1 MRRLATRVPSIDIF
15 GDGHVRRDDDGWE
28 ITAEGRAFLDML
40 EAVTQDNLALETE
53 PQDGAAAGV
62 TEPDKGGALI
72 IVGQRFRSRMHLPG
86 TPLRKAHGSGSSA
99 GIRRGD
105 NGSS

>member
-15 GDGHVRRDDDGWE
+15 GNGHVRRDDKGWE
-28 ITAEGRAFLDML
+28 ITAEGRAFLAML
-40 EAVTQDNLALETE
+40 EAVTQDNLPTE
-53 PQDGAAAGV
+53 AERQDGAAAGA
-62 TEPDKGGALI
+62 TEPDKGGALVV
-72 IVGQRFRSRMHLPG
+72 VGQRFGTRMHLPG
-86 TPLRKAHGSGSSA
+86 TPLRKARGSGSGT